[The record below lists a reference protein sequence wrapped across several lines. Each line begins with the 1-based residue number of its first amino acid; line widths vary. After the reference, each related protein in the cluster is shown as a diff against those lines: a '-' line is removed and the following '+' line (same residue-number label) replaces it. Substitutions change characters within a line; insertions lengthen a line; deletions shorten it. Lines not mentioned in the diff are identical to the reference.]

1 MSSNTM
7 TPVPILNR
15 NSSDDE
21 ILGLTTHL
29 TRRTA
34 QTERGERNVYW
45 RRSIAQTYC
54 RIGAG

>member
-21 ILGLTTHL
+21 ILGLTH
-29 TRRTA
+29 A
-34 QTERGERNVYW
+34 SFAKY
-45 RRSIAQTYC
+45 
-54 RIGAG
+54 GADRKGRA